1 MKSIKSIW
9 FVLLLVLTPRILQAQ
24 QTKTTELRNEFQAE
38 IFFNVSDALSRA
50 TGNSIS
56 ANFLHDPILF
66 GAKFLKKDGNKALR
80 VGGNFKFIASEE
92 LGFGFDRFAKDEYY
106 SVGIGF
112 EKRKNIGI
120 RFEYYYGI
128 DLRYL
133 EFTSTSKTFGSN
145 ASESVFF
152 AKQNGPGLAPLFG
165 FKWNFSKRFALFTE
179 ASISANYINT
189 YRYVN
194 NDGIKS
200 VLENK
205 LEASFLP
212 TMPGA
217 IFLTF
222 EL

>member
-1 MKSIKSIW
+1 MVSLV
-9 FVLLLVLTPRILQAQ
+9 FFPQTLLAQAA
-24 QTKTTELRNEFQAE
+24 KIRELRSVLQAE

-66 GAKFLKKDGNKALR
+66 GAKILEKDGNIALR
-80 VGGNFKFIASEE
+80 IGGNFKYIASDE
-92 LGFGFDRFAKDEYY
+92 FGFDFDRIAKDEYY
-106 SVGIGF
+106 SVGVGI

-133 EFTSTSKTFGSN
+133 EFTSTSNTFGSN